1 MNRQFSTKII
11 NFGFHQV
18 ELSELRPAMTSL
30 GYETKNDTIFTM
42 YDHFNLKFY
51 VERKLMI
58 QLKHVNFCVE
68 INKKQDE

>member
-1 MNRQFSTKII
+1 MMNRQFSTKII

-42 YDHFNLKFY
+42 YDHLLK
-51 VERKLMI
+51 VLCRKKIDLTAQAC
-58 QLKHVNFCVE
+58 QLLCRNQQKTG
-68 INKKQDE
+68 